1 VLLVSE
7 VFPPAIGGSGVLLE
21 NVYGRLAGT
30 TTIVLTDGDVRQPVD
45 IRGGL
50 RVHHVDMRAPDW
62 GVRRPVCLRRHVR
75 LARAIRRL
83 SRGTAIVHCGKAL
96 PEGLSAWLAHRAG
109 GPPYVCWTHGEEL
122 GFASTSRELTWLSR
136 LVLRGARAVVANSRH
151 TRTLLTSRWGVPDA
165 NVHLVYPGVDSERFR
180 PDGDDGGLRGRFAR
194 GDEFVLLS
202 IGRLQRRK
210 GHDTVIAAL
219 PAVRECVPNVRYL
232 IVGDGPERESLQALA
247 EAKGVSHLVHFVG
260 AVPEPDLPKWYRV
273 ADLFVLPNRIDGADF
288 EGFGIV
294 FLEAAASG
302 LAVIAGRSG
311 GAPEAIDEGVTGCLV
326 GGTDPLE
333 LASAIV
339 GLASSPTRRA
349 QMGRAGRQRVERE
362 FSWDAAVR
370 RLRAA
375 CAAVEGAPPADPEE
389 PATTGSKAQSPRVP
403 ESVR

>member
-1 VLLVSE
+1 
-7 VFPPAIGGSGVLLE
+7 
-21 NVYGRLAGT
+21 
-30 TTIVLTDGDVRQPVD
+30 
-45 IRGGL
+45 
-50 RVHHVDMRAPDW
+50 
-62 GVRRPVCLRRHVR
+62 
-75 LARAIRRL
+75 
-83 SRGTAIVHCGKAL
+83 
-96 PEGLSAWLAHRAG
+96 
-109 GPPYVCWTHGEEL
+109 
-122 GFASTSRELTWLSR
+122 
-136 LVLRGARAVVANSRH
+136 
-151 TRTLLTSRWGVPDA
+151 
-165 NVHLVYPGVDSERFR
+165 
-180 PDGDDGGLRGRFAR
+180 
-194 GDEFVLLS
+194 
-202 IGRLQRRK
+202 
-210 GHDTVIAAL
+210 
-219 PAVRECVPNVRYL
+219 VRYL
-232 IVGDGPERESLQALA
+232 IVGDGPGRESLQALA

-389 PATTGSKAQSPRVP
+389 PAVTGSEAQSPRVP